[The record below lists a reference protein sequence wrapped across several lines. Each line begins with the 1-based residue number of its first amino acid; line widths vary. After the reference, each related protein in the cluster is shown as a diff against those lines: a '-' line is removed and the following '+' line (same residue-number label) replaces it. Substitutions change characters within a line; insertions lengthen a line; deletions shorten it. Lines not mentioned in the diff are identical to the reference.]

1 MAVADVALTHD
12 HGAHAHGHGSGPDK
26 SVWARGSWVR
36 AIWVS
41 IVFAGVAIGIA
52 MGIRWALG
60 FGEIWNSEVAA
71 TFGLTF
77 WAIGFTVGIGCF
89 DYWWGYLTGSPYAGC
104 RRITPPT
111 APTAGATTS
120 RSTPTTR

>member
-1 MAVADVALTHD
+1 THD
-12 HGAHAHGHGSGPDK
+12 HDAHAHGHGSGSDK
-26 SVWARGSWVR
+26 SVWARGSWGR

-41 IVFAGVAIGIA
+41 GVFAGVAIGIA

-89 DYWWGYLTGSPYAGC
+89 DYWWGYIIGSPQLGAGGTC
-104 RRITPPT
+104 PLAAHNESGTLH
-111 APTAGATTS
+111 
-120 RSTPTTR
+120 